1 MSKTLKKNSR
11 QMGKAIILGILVT
24 VFVDILLVTGIV
36 IVWLM
41 ICFNLGK

>member
-1 MSKTLKKNSR
+1 
-11 QMGKAIILGILVT
+11 MGKAIIIGILIT
-24 VFVDILLVTGIV
+24 VFVDVLLVTGIV

>member
-1 MSKTLKKNSR
+1 
-11 QMGKAIILGILVT
+11 MGKAIIIGILIT

>member
-1 MSKTLKKNSR
+1 
-11 QMGKAIILGILVT
+11 MGKAIIVGILVT

-36 IVWLM
+36 IVWFM

>member
-1 MSKTLKKNSR
+1 
-11 QMGKAIILGILVT
+11 MGKAIIVGILVT
-24 VFVDILLVTGIV
+24 IFVDILLVTGIV